1 MTRVNCSG
9 WLGFFSVIILK
20 MSLRAFLDYNPTI
33 GDRVFIDDS
42 ARVIGQVELA
52 DDVSVWPMTV
62 IRGDVNTIQIGAKTN
77 IQDNCVLHVTH
88 VGPYTPD
95 GGKLLIGSEVTVGH
109 GAILHACEIGD
120 CCLVGMGARI
130 LDKAMMQ
137 PGSMLG
143 AGSVLTPG
151 KVIPSGE
158 LWVGNP
164 ATKRRD
170 LSAEEQQSLTYSAMH
185 YVKLKNQYLA
195 QQADRD

>member
-1 MTRVNCSG
+1 MT
-9 WLGFFSVIILK
+9 
-20 MSLRAFLDYNPTI
+20 LRSYLDFKPTI
-33 GDRVFIDDS
+33 GAQVYIDDS
-42 ARVIGQVELA
+42 AQVIGRVELA

-62 IRGDVNTIQIGAKTN
+62 IRGDVNHISIGAQSN

-95 GGKLLIGSEVTVGH
+95 GGALHIGKNVTVGH

-120 CCLVGMGARI
+120 SCLIGMGARI
-130 LDKAMMQ
+130 LDNAVMK
-137 PGSMLG
+137 PYSMLG

-164 ATKRRD
+164 AVKLRK
-170 LSAEEQQSLTYSAMH
+170 LSSEEQQSLDYSATH

-195 QQADRD
+195 QQSVSS